1 MAVSWS
7 PKPPLQEWFTPQ
19 QLNPSAPVP
28 PRPEFK
34 PEVPFERPQW
44 LEDLDRPLEF
54 FPKPKE
60 GPRKTKPFGA
70 PNFSPHPRPHLLPNY
85 NQPSPGMGP
94 SPSGIPNPMMP
105 GGGNEFL
112 RGMGNTWQ
120 NKWKD
125 FRFKGV

>member
-1 MAVSWS
+1 MATPQPYPARYPQRWA
-7 PKPPLQEWFTPQ
+7 PKPPLYEWFTPQ
-19 QLNPSAPVP
+19 QLNPSAPMS

-54 FPKPKE
+54 SPKPKE

-70 PNFSPHPRPHLLPNY
+70 PNFAPHPRPHLLPN
-85 NQPSPGMGP
+85 
-94 SPSGIPNPMMP
+94 I
-105 GGGNEFL
+105 GGGQ
-112 RGMGNTWQ
+112 GGVNTWQ
-120 NKWKD
+120 NTWKD